1 MTITLSKELESVVK
15 ERLKSGAYKNTEELV
30 SAGLRLL
37 EAREKGI
44 DALRAEIMRGVND
57 IKQGRFKTYASDA
70 DLSELEQ
77 TIARDAENESG
88 VLASQ

>member
-1 MTITLSKELESVVK
+1 MKK
-15 ERLKSGAYKNTEELV
+15 RLKSGAYKNTEELV

-44 DALRAEIMRGVND
+44 DALRTEIMRGVNN
-57 IKQGRFKTYASDA
+57 IKEGRFTTCTSDG
-70 DLSELEQ
+70 DLDELAK
-77 TIARDAENESG
+77 TIARDAESESG

>member
-1 MTITLSKELESVVK
+1 VTITLSKELESVVN
-15 ERLKSGAYKNTEELV
+15 ERLKTGAYKNTEELV

-57 IKQGRFKTYASDA
+57 IKQGSFTTCTSDA
-70 DLSELEQ
+70 DLSELAQ
-77 TIARDAENESG
+77 TITRDAENESG

>member
-37 EAREKGI
+37 EVREKGI

-57 IKQGRFKTYASDA
+57 IKQGRFTTCTSDG
-70 DLSELEQ
+70 DLGELAQ
-77 TIARDAENESG
+77 TIARDAESESG

>member
-1 MTITLSKELESVVK
+1 MK

-44 DALRAEIMRGVND
+44 DALRAEIMRGVD
-57 IKQGRFKTYASDA
+57 DVKQGRFTTCTSDA
-70 DLSELEQ
+70 DLSELAQ
-77 TIARDAENESG
+77 TIGRDAENESG
-88 VLASQ
+88 GLTSQ

>member
-1 MTITLSKELESVVK
+1 VTITLSKELESVVK

-44 DALRAEIMRGVND
+44 DALRAEIMLRVDD
-57 IKQGRFKTYASDA
+57 IEQGHFTACFTDPE
-70 DLSELEQ
+70 LSELAQNISRRCRE
-77 TIARDAENESG
+77 R
-88 VLASQ
+88 

>member
-15 ERLKSGAYKNTEELV
+15 ERLKSSAYKNTEELV

-44 DALRAEIMRGVND
+44 DALRAEIMLGVDD
-57 IKQGRFKTYASDA
+57 IEQGHFTACFTDPE
-70 DLSELEQ
+70 LSELAQNINRRCRE
-77 TIARDAENESG
+77 R
-88 VLASQ
+88 

>member
-1 MTITLSKELESVVK
+1 MK

-44 DALRAEIMRGVND
+44 DALHAEIMLGVDD
-57 IKQGRFKTYASDA
+57 IEQGHFTACFTDPE
-70 DLSELEQ
+70 LSELAQNISRRCRE
-77 TIARDAENESG
+77 R
-88 VLASQ
+88 

>member
-15 ERLKSGAYKNTEELV
+15 KRLKSGAYKNTEELV

-44 DALRAEIMRGVND
+44 DALHAEIMLGVGD
-57 IKQGRFKTYASDA
+57 IEQGHFTACFTDPE
-70 DLSELEQ
+70 LSELAQNINRRCRE
-77 TIARDAENESG
+77 R
-88 VLASQ
+88 

>member
-1 MTITLSKELESVVK
+1 MK

-57 IKQGRFKTYASDA
+57 IKEGRFTTCTSDG
-70 DLSELEQ
+70 DLGELAK

-88 VLASQ
+88 GLTSQ

>member
-15 ERLKSGAYKNTEELV
+15 KRLKSGAYKNTEELV

-44 DALRAEIMRGVND
+44 DALRTEIMRGVNN
-57 IKQGRFKTYASDA
+57 IKEGRFTTCTSDG
-70 DLSELEQ
+70 DLDELAK
-77 TIARDAENESG
+77 TIARDAESESG